1 MHLQWILSV
10 GAGNG
15 YGSGHN
21 TSVGSHNGNTQGW
34 GHEDRRR
41 AEVSQGQG
49 G

>member
-21 TSVGSHNGNTQGW
+21 TSVGSHNGNNRGW
-34 GHEDRRR
+34 GHSDGYPTF
-41 AEVSQGQG
+41 SQGQG
-49 G
+49 GQ